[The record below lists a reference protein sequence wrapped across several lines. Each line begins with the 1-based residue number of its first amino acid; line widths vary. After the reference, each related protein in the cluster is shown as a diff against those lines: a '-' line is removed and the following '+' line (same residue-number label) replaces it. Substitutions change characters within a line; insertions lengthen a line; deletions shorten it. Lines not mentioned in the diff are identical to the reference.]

1 MDFKFTSEVPET
13 LDPFQ
18 LQLYALGLKETT
30 GSTADTLSFYYLR
43 QERKISFPGGAA
55 AIQEGKERTAE
66 LAHQLQEDWSFSPK
80 TGSWCGT
87 CSYRK
92 YCPAQREHPEP
103 VPHSLVQAR
112 LPL

>member
-1 MDFKFTSEVPET
+1 MDFKFTREIPET

-18 LQLYALGLKETT
+18 LQLYALGLKEIT
-30 GSTADTLSFYYLR
+30 GYTADTLSFYYLR
-43 QERKISFPGGAA
+43 QERKISFPGGDA

-92 YCPAQREHPEP
+92 YCPEQREHPEP
-103 VPHSLVQAR
+103 VPQSLVQAR